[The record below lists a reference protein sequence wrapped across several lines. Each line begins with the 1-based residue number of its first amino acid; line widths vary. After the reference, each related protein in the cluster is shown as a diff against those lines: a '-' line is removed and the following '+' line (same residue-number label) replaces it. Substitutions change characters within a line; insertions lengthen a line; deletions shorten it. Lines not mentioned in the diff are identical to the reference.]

1 AFEALQAL
9 TSLKARL
16 HGAAQG
22 RSKMDQLGRQLA
34 GGIAGV
40 QSLARLNAKA
50 LGVYKHFQNASK
62 HVHVGHGRLRRAEHE
77 VLTNLDKIWWSLRG
91 KMDTYFDAADEEVR
105 SFQKALTMMQDYQQC
120 HSGYPELLSTY
131 KATMRVS
138 GRTHRLLKN
147 TWRQCSNLVGELA
160 STLADSDAFNTF
172 LEKEGCTSSLAMQ
185 TRNQAR
191 LAISG
196 MRLLWHRF
204 SVGGLPAP
212 DTDILSEA
220 VQRLEESYS
229 DAVATQGCKKA
240 NTPAQ

>member
-1 AFEALQAL
+1 
-9 TSLKARL
+9 
-16 HGAAQG
+16 
-22 RSKMDQLGRQLA
+22 
-34 GGIAGV
+34 
-40 QSLARLNAKA
+40 
-50 LGVYKHFQNASK
+50 
-62 HVHVGHGRLRRAEHE
+62 
-77 VLTNLDKIWWSLRG
+77 
-91 KMDTYFDAADEEVR
+91 
-105 SFQKALTMMQDYQQC
+105 MQ
-120 HSGYPELLSTY
+120 HKTWLIMRYPELLSTY

-220 VQRLEESYS
+220 VRRLEESYS